1 MKRQDMLETLAQM
14 MAQAENLARQP
25 DPVLQ
30 CEMPRIAAI
39 LHEARQLLDE
49 NYHPLTAR
57 SLYEAIE
64 G

>member
-1 MKRQDMLETLAQM
+1 MTRQEILETLAQM
-14 MAQAENLARQP
+14 MAQAESLARQP
-25 DPVLQ
+25 DPVLR

-57 SLYEAIE
+57 PLDEATE